1 MTTDKTPPKGA
12 NRARGGTKTKPVAR
26 SAAPTQT
33 PASAGNG
40 RALNIV
46 GVIAVIAVVIAT
58 AAAIFFGYRAYEARF
73 VDRPVA
79 EARDD
84 AVVAAEQAMI
94 NVTTIDPQD
103 LDGWQSNLRA
113 SFAGE
118 ALKQVE
124 DQFKTALVEPL
135 QRAGDRARRTTGTLS
150 RSAPS
155 EVNADD
161 GTAKVLVYV
170 RVIGEGGGQQTQ
182 PATMGFLLGMKKQGD
197 GVWKADT
204 VAPLDGMALE
214 DTGGQQQTP
223 SGGN

>member
-135 QRAGDRARRTTGTLS
+135 QRAGDRARRHTRCSFAG
-150 RSAPS
+150 R
-155 EVNADD
+155 
-161 GTAKVLVYV
+161 
-170 RVIGEGGGQQTQ
+170 
-182 PATMGFLLGMKKQGD
+182 
-197 GVWKADT
+197 
-204 VAPLDGMALE
+204 
-214 DTGGQQQTP
+214 
-223 SGGN
+223 